1 MDDLDP
7 QLVADARRGDLR
19 AFEALV
25 RRYQPA
31 VWRMSSHLLADT
43 SLAEDVTQ
51 EVFVRVY
58 RFLPSYRGDSKFSTW
73 LFAIA
78 RNCAMDELRRP
89 QRRERAQDP
98 DVELE
103 DPHNESVGVEVRD
116 ALMRLPVRTRE
127 PLVWIDMFGMP
138 YAEAA
143 RLMGIPIGT
152 LKSRVHYARTLLAEA
167 LTAPG
172 RSRSHE
178 A

>member
-7 QLVADARRGDLR
+7 QLIADARRGDLR

-31 VWRMSSHLLADT
+31 VWRMSSHLLADA
-43 SLAEDVTQ
+43 SMAEDVTQ

-58 RFLPSYRGDSKFSTW
+58 RFLPRYRGDSKFSTW
-73 LFAIA
+73 LYAIA
-78 RNCAMDELRRP
+78 RNCAMDEMRRSRLQETTCDP
-89 QRRERAQDP
+89 AVERA
-98 DVELE
+98 
-103 DPHNESVGVEVRD
+103 DPHDESAGVDIRD

-143 RLMGIPIGT
+143 RLMEIPVGT
-152 LKSRVHYARTLLAEA
+152 LKSRVHYARALLAEA
-167 LTAPG
+167 LTAPD
-172 RSRSHE
+172 RSQSHE